1 MRPRIAYR
9 EHGIRR
15 LTGDPPLQPGFTRQA
30 SQLIRHCNHVSA
42 ELERRRALCRTASP
56 SRRSPRMPFKAAAGA
71 RRMLM
76 AFVLMAFVLM
86 AFVLMAF
93 VLMVVVLMVVVLMV
107 VVLMVVVLMV
117 VVLMVVVLMVVVAVV
132 VVASMGML
140 VAIPMPLGTT
150 MLIPMAVRHHKP
162 SREQLSNN
170 DRTSGQPATADER
183 ISHDLNAIR
192 HSRQRQCQGR
202 CP

>member
-1 MRPRIAYR
+1 MRPKIAHR
-9 EHGIRR
+9 PHGIRR

-56 SRRSPRMPFKAAAGA
+56 SRRLMPLKTAAGA
-71 RRMLM
+71 RS
-76 AFVLMAFVLM
+76 
-86 AFVLMAF
+86 
-93 VLMVVVLMVVVLMV
+93 VLMVVVLMAF
-107 VVLMVVVLMV
+107 VLMVVVLMV

-162 SREQLSNN
+162 SSEQLSNN

>member
-1 MRPRIAYR
+1 MRPKIAHR
-9 EHGIRR
+9 PHGIRR

-56 SRRSPRMPFKAAAGA
+56 SRRLMPLKTAAGA
-71 RRMLM
+71 RS
-76 AFVLMAFVLM
+76 
-86 AFVLMAF
+86 

-107 VVLMVVVLMV
+107 VVLMVVVAV
-117 VVLMVVVLMVVVAVV
+117 VVVAVVVVAVVVVAVV

-162 SREQLSNN
+162 SSEQLSNN

>member
-76 AFVLMAFVLM
+76 AF
-86 AFVLMAF
+86 
-93 VLMVVVLMVVVLMV
+93 VLMVVVLMV

>member
-76 AFVLMAFVLM
+76 AF
-86 AFVLMAF
+86 
-93 VLMVVVLMVVVLMV
+93 
-107 VVLMVVVLMV
+107 
-117 VVLMVVVLMVVVAVV
+117 VLMVVVLMVVVAVV

>member
-9 EHGIRR
+9 EHGIRL
-15 LTGDPPLQPGFTRQA
+15 LTGYPPLQPGFTRQA

-76 AFVLMAFVLM
+76 AFVLM
-86 AFVLMAF
+86 
-93 VLMVVVLMVVVLMV
+93 
-107 VVLMVVVLMV
+107 VVVLMV

-150 MLIPMAVRHHKP
+150 MLIPIAVRHHKP

>member
-71 RRMLM
+71 RRM
-76 AFVLMAFVLM
+76 
-86 AFVLMAF
+86 LMAF

>member
-76 AFVLMAFVLM
+76 AF
-86 AFVLMAF
+86 
-93 VLMVVVLMVVVLMV
+93 
-107 VVLMVVVLMV
+107 VLMV

>member
-76 AFVLMAFVLM
+76 AF
-86 AFVLMAF
+86 
-93 VLMVVVLMVVVLMV
+93 
-107 VVLMVVVLMV
+107 VLMVVVLMV

>member
-56 SRRSPRMPFKAAAGA
+56 SRRLMPLKTAAGA
-71 RRMLM
+71 RS
-76 AFVLMAFVLM
+76 
-86 AFVLMAF
+86 
-93 VLMVVVLMVVVLMV
+93 
-107 VVLMVVVLMV
+107 
-117 VVLMVVVLMVVVAVV
+117 VLMVVVLMVVVAVV